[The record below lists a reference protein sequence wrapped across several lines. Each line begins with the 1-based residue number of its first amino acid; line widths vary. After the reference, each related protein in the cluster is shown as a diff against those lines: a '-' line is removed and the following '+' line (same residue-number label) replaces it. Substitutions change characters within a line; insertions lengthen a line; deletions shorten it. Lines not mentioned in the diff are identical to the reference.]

1 LSHQGAGYLVDVPE
15 NGSEALDVVDSKGGS
30 KVEAEKGTLAG
41 LMRKRKLKRWCNPN
55 HYHFKFTNS
64 TIHVIYHDVMVGN
77 ISMPAGC
84 NCSSRSPGATFSSHC
99 YSAMNT
105 F

>member
-1 LSHQGAGYLVDVPE
+1 LSNVKFSGV
-15 NGSEALDVVDSKGGS
+15 
-30 KVEAEKGTLAG
+30 KVEYTQPLSPSSMNASMSAN
-41 LMRKRKLKRWCNPN
+41 MNVYNPN
-55 HYHFKFTNS
+55 HYNFKFTNN

>member
-1 LSHQGAGYLVDVPE
+1 VY
-15 NGSEALDVVDSKGGS
+15 
-30 KVEAEKGTLAG
+30 
-41 LMRKRKLKRWCNPN
+41 NPN